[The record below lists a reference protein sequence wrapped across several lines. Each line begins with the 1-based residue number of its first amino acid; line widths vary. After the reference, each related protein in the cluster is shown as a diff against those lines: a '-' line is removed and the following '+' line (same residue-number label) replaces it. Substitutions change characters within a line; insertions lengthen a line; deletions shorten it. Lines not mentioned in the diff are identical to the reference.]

1 MKNRNLIGV
10 GILSLGAVLNGR
22 ADERLFTY
30 TYEPETLPQGSWAL
44 EQWVTWRAGRTD
56 QVGQDDYNKFEFR
69 EELEYGVTD
78 RYTVALYL
86 NTEHLSYRDAAGD
99 KFSDFDFASV
109 SLENVYMVLNP
120 AEKPV
125 GLSLYVEG
133 ALGNGEAEIEEKI
146 ILGQRH
152 GNWKWALNLVHATEW
167 EDDYNE
173 YEGELE
179 FDFGLAY
186 ELSSRWALGFEVRGQ
201 SHIPEYEEFE
211 DFALYVGPVLSY
223 RTDRW
228 FAALTVM
235 PQVYGDNF
243 DGDPDGE
250 PHLDLA
256 HHERW
261 NTRLIFGFNF

>member
-1 MKNRNLIGV
+1 MAFALV
-10 GILSLGAVLNGR
+10 THSTR

-30 TYEPETLPQGSWAL
+30 TYEPETLPKGAWAL
-44 EQWVTWRAGRTD
+44 EQWVTWRSGRTD
-56 QVGQDDYNKFEFR
+56 NVGQDNYQRFEFR

-78 RYTVALYL
+78 RYTVALYY
-86 NTEHLSYRDAAGD
+86 NTEQLSYTDGNGD
-99 KFSDFDFASV
+99 GFSDFKWTSV

-120 AEKPV
+120 AENPV

-133 ALGNGEAEIEEKI
+133 AIGDGEAEIEQKI

-152 GNWKWALNLVHATEW
+152 GDWKWALNLVHATEW
-167 EDDYNE
+167 EEDFE
-173 YEGELE
+173 EHEGELE
-179 FDFGLAY
+179 FDFGLARN
-186 ELSSRWALGFEVRGQ
+186 LGSRWALGFEVRGQ
-201 SHIPEYEEFE
+201 SHIPSYEEFE
-211 DFALYVGPVLSY
+211 DFALYAGPVVSY

-235 PQVYGDNF
+235 PQIYGENY
-243 DGDPDGE
+243 DGNPDGNTQ
-250 PHLDLA
+250 LDLA

>member
-1 MKNRNLIGV
+1 MTNRNLLLL
-10 GILSLGAVLNGR
+10 GITLGAVALPGV
-22 ADERLFTY
+22 ADERMFTY

-44 EQWVTWRAGRTD
+44 EQWVTWRAGRTEN
-56 QVGQDDYNKFEFR
+56 VGQDNYQKFEFR
-69 EELEYGVTD
+69 EEVEYGVTD
-78 RYTVALYL
+78 HYTMALYL
-86 NTEHLSYRDAAGD
+86 NSDHLGYEDATGAKSAD
-99 KFSDFDFASV
+99 FSWSGV

-133 ALGNGEAEIEEKI
+133 TIANGEAEVEEKI

-152 GNWKWALNLVHATEW
+152 GEWKWALNLVHATEW
-167 EDDYNE
+167 EDDFTAT
-173 YEGELE
+173 EGELE
-179 FDFGLAY
+179 FDVGLARN
-186 ELSSRWALGFEVRGQ
+186 LSSRWALGLEVRGQ
-201 SHIPEYEEFE
+201 SHIPEYEQFE

-235 PQVYGDNF
+235 PQVFGENYG
-243 DGDPDGE
+243 GDPDGNT
-250 PHLDLA
+250 HLDLT

-261 NTRLIFGFNF
+261 NTRLIFGINF